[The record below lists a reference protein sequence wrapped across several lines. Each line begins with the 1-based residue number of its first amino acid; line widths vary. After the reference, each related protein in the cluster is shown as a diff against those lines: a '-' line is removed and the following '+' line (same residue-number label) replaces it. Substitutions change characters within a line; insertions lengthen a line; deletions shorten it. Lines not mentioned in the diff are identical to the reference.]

1 MVTMQRSPATRVL
14 AAVIAPWFAIVMAE
28 PAALHQC
35 AMHSG
40 HAVHAAAGTMAHQHG
55 MDARADAVPGRAPS
69 RDEAARYCTCL
80 GGCCAAAPVAVP
92 VTSELSWIPS
102 SIRSES
108 RAEAAEQVLPAAAG
122 HLLPFA
128 NGPPAARA

>member
-14 AAVIAPWFAIVMAE
+14 AAVFAPWFAIVMAE

-35 AMHSG
+35 AMHAG
-40 HAVHAAAGTMAHQHG
+40 HAVHVAAPAMGHAHG
-55 MDARADAVPGRAPS
+55 MQAHGDDTPAHAPGEDS
-69 RDEAARYCTCL
+69 AARYCTCL

-92 VTSELSWIPS
+92 VASELSRIPS
-102 SIRSES
+102 QV
-108 RAEAAEQVLPAAAG
+108 RAVPRPHPVEEVVSAAAE

-128 NGPPAARA
+128 NGPPVPRV